1 VMNRIGL
8 DFNATGNH
16 EFDRGQDELMRMQTG
31 GCAQHTARKPC
42 QVEPF
47 KGAQFKFLAANTIK
61 PDGSTLFPGTAI
73 RSFGK
78 GRNKV
83 DIGLIG
89 LTLQGTGEL
98 VSPEGIKGLTFAN
111 EAATINAAVP
121 RLRAAG
127 ADAIVVVIHEGV
139 RTKGTP
145 DPQGCEGASGA
156 LGAIV
161 NQLDGGDVVVSGHT
175 HWAYICEWPGKNP
188 ARPILMTSAG
198 VFGTLVTE
206 INLEI
211 DPRDSRVVSRSAR
224 NVIVQSEAYRPA
236 VDRVSPN
243 TDRFPRFS
251 PRADIADYVAKY
263 AEAARQ
269 FALRPAGRI
278 GGEAVRGGDGSSTG
292 GTLGS
297 LIADAQLAA
306 TTGAGA
312 QIAFMNPFGIRAPWR
327 LAPGENGALTF
338 GDLYKIQPFNN
349 VLMTQTLTGAQL
361 RRVLEQ
367 NFDGIGPNQALS
379 PSRGFAYSFDLSRPV
394 GSRIVSMTLD
404 GKPIDDAA
412 TYRVTTSDFLAYGGD
427 TYSELSKG
435 TDRVIGIT
443 DLAALEA
450 WLQAIPARPVPQEDR
465 AKDVTPR

>member
-1 VMNRIGL
+1 
-8 DFNATGNH
+8 
-16 EFDRGQDELMRMQTG
+16 
-31 GCAQHTARKPC
+31 
-42 QVEPF
+42 
-47 KGAQFKFLAANTIK
+47 
-61 PDGSTLFPGTAI
+61 
-73 RSFGK
+73 
-78 GRNKV
+78 
-83 DIGLIG
+83 
-89 LTLQGTGEL
+89 
-98 VSPEGIKGLTFAN
+98 
-111 EAATINAAVP
+111 
-121 RLRAAG
+121 
-127 ADAIVVVIHEGV
+127 
-139 RTKGTP
+139 
-145 DPQGCEGASGA
+145 
-156 LGAIV
+156 
-161 NQLDGGDVVVSGHT
+161 
-175 HWAYICEWPGKNP
+175 
-188 ARPILMTSAG
+188 MTSAG

-211 DPRDSRVVSRSAR
+211 DPRSSRVVNRSAR

-243 TDRFPRFS
+243 TDRFPRFA

-278 GGEAVRGGDGSSTG
+278 GGEATRGGDGSSTG

-306 TTGAGA
+306 TAGAGA

-338 GDLYKIQPFNN
+338 GDLYKVQPFNN
-349 VLMTQTLTGAQL
+349 VLVTQTLTGAQL
-361 RRVLEQ
+361 RKVLEQ
-367 NFDGIGPNQALS
+367 NFDGVGPNQALS
-379 PSRGFAYSFDLSRPV
+379 PSRGFVYSYDLSRPV
-394 GSRIVSMTLD
+394 GSRIVSITLD

-427 TYSELSKG
+427 TYAELSKG